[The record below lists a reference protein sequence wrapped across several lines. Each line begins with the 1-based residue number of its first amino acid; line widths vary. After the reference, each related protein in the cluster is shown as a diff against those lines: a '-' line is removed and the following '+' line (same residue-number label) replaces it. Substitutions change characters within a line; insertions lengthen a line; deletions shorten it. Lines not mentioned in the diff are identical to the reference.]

1 MINKNRLDCI
11 GKNQQAVTLESVF
24 DVRRQWMVNRK
35 STYEDRIS
43 KFVLLS
49 ECDWHVSAD

>member
-1 MINKNRLDCI
+1 MINKNRLDYI

-35 STYEDRIS
+35 STYEDPYQ
-43 KFVLLS
+43 
-49 ECDWHVSAD
+49 